1 MPNIFK
7 NFLRPQVDAYSFPPA
22 EEIQVEE
29 DPVQPD
35 EPEEAAPPAAPEE
48 EPAPDGADN
57 SEQPGP
63 DPGQGAAAMF
73 SYAKVQSEAILAQ
86 AKRQGEEMLADY
98 RRQAAEEA
106 QRLKEEARD
115 EGFRQG
121 YSDGLVKAQAESRA
135 KLDEQLQQQAGQVKE
150 FLERADRAREEL
162 LDRAQ
167 DGLCDLS
174 IAVAEKVIH
183 VSLKSSREVIL
194 RMVQMATERLRRREW
209 VRIYIGGCDSRE
221 LAQIA
226 PELTASLAG
235 LSDHI
240 KLIPMADDE
249 SGTCIIEMP
258 DEIIDASASTQ
269 LDNLKD
275 ILRGG

>member
-1 MPNIFK
+1 MPNILK
-7 NFLRPQVDAYSFPPA
+7 HFLRPQVGSYAFPPA

-29 DPVQPD
+29 ETPAEPEEEVLPAAAEEPD
-35 EPEEAAPPAAPEE
+35 EPEENGER
-48 EPAPDGADN
+48 
-57 SEQPGP
+57 PGP

-73 SYAKVQSEAILAQ
+73 SYAKVQSEAIIAQ
-86 AKRQGEEMLADY
+86 AKRQGEELLEEY
-98 RRQAAEEA
+98 RRQAMEQSQQLREEA
-106 QRLKEEARD
+106 QQ

-121 YSDGLVKAQAESRA
+121 YADGLIKAQAESRA
-135 KLDEQLQQQAGQVKE
+135 KLDEELQQQAEQVRD
-150 FLERADRAREEL
+150 FLQRAAQAREDLIDQARDE
-162 LDRAQ
+162 
-167 DGLCDLS
+167 LCDLS

-221 LAQIA
+221 LAQIT

-269 LDNLKD
+269 LDNLKG
-275 ILRGG
+275 ILRGV

>member
-7 NFLRPQVDAYSFPPA
+7 NFLRPQVDKYSFPPA

-29 DPVQPD
+29 DPVLPD
-35 EPEEAAPPAAPEE
+35 EPEEAASPVPPEKD
-48 EPAPDGADN
+48 PAPDGADN

-106 QRLKEEARD
+106 QRLKEEARE

-162 LDRAQ
+162 LDQAQ

>member
-1 MPNIFK
+1 M
-7 NFLRPQVDAYSFPPA
+7 
-22 EEIQVEE
+22 EE

-35 EPEEAAPPAAPEE
+35 EPEEAAPPASPEE

-106 QRLKEEARD
+106 QRLKEEARE

>member
-7 NFLRPQVDAYSFPPA
+7 HFLRPQVEEFQFPQVD
-22 EEIQVEE
+22 EIV
-29 DPVQPD
+29 V
-35 EPEEAAPPAAPEE
+35 EPEPPPEPEPPEE
-48 EPAPDGADN
+48 EILPDGEDG
-57 SEQPGP
+57 EQPGP

-73 SYAKVQSEAILAQ
+73 SYARVQADEIVAQ
-86 AKRQGEEMLADY
+86 AKQEGEQLLEQYRQQAEEEIQRL
-98 RRQAAEEA
+98 REEA
-106 QRLKEEARD
+106 QQ
-115 EGFRQG
+115 EGYRQG
-121 YSDGLVKAQAESRA
+121 YTDGMAKAQAESQL
-135 KLDEQLQQQAGQVKE
+135 KLDEQRQQLADEVKKY
-150 FLERADRAREEL
+150 
-162 LDRAQ
+162 LDRVTQAKEDLLAQ
-167 DGLCDLS
+167 TQDELCDLS

-183 VSLKSSREVIL
+183 ISLKSSREVIL

>member
-7 NFLRPQVDAYSFPPA
+7 HFLRPQVEKFQFPQVD
-22 EEIQVEE
+22 EIV
-29 DPVQPD
+29 V
-35 EPEEAAPPAAPEE
+35 EPEPPPEPEPEPTEEAELVQEDA
-48 EPAPDGADN
+48 
-57 SEQPGP
+57 EQPGP

-73 SYAKVQSEAILAQ
+73 SYARVQAETIMAQ
-86 AKRQGEEMLADY
+86 AKREGEQLLEQY
-98 RRQAAEEA
+98 RQQAEEQA
-106 QRLKEEARD
+106 QRLREEARE
-115 EGFRQG
+115 EGYRQG
-121 YSDGLVKAQAESRA
+121 YTDGMTKAQIESQA
-135 KLDEQLQQQAGQVKE
+135 KLEEQRQQQAEEVKN
-150 FLERADRAREEL
+150 FLNQATQAKEDL
-162 LDRAQ
+162 LAQ
-167 DGLCDLS
+167 TQDELCDLS

-183 VSLKSSREVIL
+183 ISLKSSREVIL

-221 LAQIA
+221 LAQIS

-275 ILRGG
+275 ILRGS

>member
-35 EPEEAAPPAAPEE
+35 EPEEAAPPAPREE
-48 EPAPDGADN
+48 DPAPDGADN
-57 SEQPGP
+57 SERPGP

-106 QRLKEEARD
+106 QRLKEEARE

>member
-7 NFLRPQVDAYSFPPA
+7 HFLRPQVDTYAFPPA
-22 EEIQVEE
+22 EEIPVEE
-29 DPVQPD
+29 EQEEPVP
-35 EPEEAAPPAAPEE
+35 PEAEAPPAESEDSGDQAG
-48 EPAPDGADN
+48 D
-57 SEQPGP
+57 EQPGP

-73 SYAKVQSEAILAQ
+73 SYARVQSEAILNQ

-98 RRQAAEEA
+98 RRQAEEEARRLREEA
-106 QRLKEEARD
+106 QE

-121 YSDGLVKAQAESRA
+121 YADGLVKAQAESRT
-135 KLDEQLQQQAGQVKE
+135 KLDEQLQQQAGEVKE
-150 FLERADRAREEL
+150 FLERATQAREEL
-162 LDRAQ
+162 MEQTQ
-167 DGLCDLS
+167 DELRDLS

>member
-7 NFLRPQVDAYSFPPA
+7 HFLRSAVNEYKFPD
-22 EEIQVEE
+22 VEE
-29 DPVQPD
+29 LDVGED
-35 EPEEAAPPAAPEE
+35 LVLPESDHGEEGATAPE
-48 EPAPDGADN
+48 ADDDGATG
-57 SEQPGP
+57 S

-73 SYAKVQSEAILAQ
+73 SYARVQAEEIVAQ
-86 AKRQGEEMLADY
+86 AKRQGEELLEEY
-98 RRQAAEEA
+98 RQQAQQQA
-106 QRLKEEARD
+106 QQILEDAKQD
-115 EGFRQG
+115 GYRQG
-121 YSDGLVKAQAESRA
+121 YADGLVKAQAESRA
-135 KLDEQLQQQAGQVKE
+135 QMEQLQQQQMDQVKAYLDQATQAKDE
-150 FLERADRAREEL
+150 MLEKV
-162 LDRAQ
+162 Q
-167 DGLCDLS
+167 DELCDLS
-174 IAVAEKVIH
+174 IAVASKVIH
-183 VSLKSSREVIL
+183 ISLKSSREVIL
-194 RMVQMATERLRRREW
+194 RMVQMATERLKRREW

-258 DEIIDASASTQ
+258 DQIIDASASTQ
-269 LDNLKD
+269 LDNLKG

>member
-7 NFLRPQVDAYSFPPA
+7 HFLRPQVNEYTFPQADDILIEPDAEPEDNPA
-22 EEIQVEE
+22 EEEQVPESSQE
-29 DPVQPD
+29 DST
-35 EPEEAAPPAAPEE
+35 APETE
-48 EPAPDGADN
+48 ASGSA
-57 SEQPGP
+57 
-63 DPGQGAAAMF
+63 GQGAAEML
-73 SYAKVQSEAILAQ
+73 SYAKIQADAITAQ
-86 AKRQGEEMLADY
+86 AKRQGEALVEEY
-98 RRQAAEEA
+98 RQKALQEVQQIEEN
-106 QRLKEEARD
+106 ARR
-115 EGFRQG
+115 EGFNQG
-121 YSDGLVKAQAESRA
+121 YADGLVKAQAESRG
-135 KLDEQLQQQAGQVKE
+135 QLEAELEKQAVQVKE
-150 FLERADRAREEL
+150 FLQQATEAREAL
-162 LDRAQ
+162 LSQVQ
-167 DGLCDLS
+167 DELCDLS

-194 RMVQMATERLRRREW
+194 RMVQMATERLKRREW

-221 LAQIA
+221 LAQIT

-269 LDNLKD
+269 LDNLKG
-275 ILRGG
+275 ILHGG

>member
-7 NFLRPQVDAYSFPPA
+7 HFLRPQVEEYSFPVA
-22 EEIQVEE
+22 EEIPVEE
-29 DPVQPD
+29 EPVQAD
-35 EPEEAAPPAAPEE
+35 EPEQAVPTIPPEE
-48 EPAPDGADN
+48 DSGTAEDG
-57 SEQPGP
+57 EQPGP

-73 SYAKVQSEAILAQ
+73 SYARVQSEAILAQ
-86 AKRQGEEMLADY
+86 AKQQGEEMLAEY
-98 RRQAAEEA
+98 RQQAIQEA
-106 QRLKEEARD
+106 QQLKEEARQ

-135 KLDEQLQQQAGQVKE
+135 KLEEQMQQQAGQVKE
-150 FLERADRAREEL
+150 FLDQAAQAREKL
-162 LDRAQ
+162 LDQVQ
-167 DGLCDLS
+167 DELCDLS

-221 LAQIA
+221 LAQIS

-275 ILRGG
+275 ILRGS

>member
-1 MPNIFK
+1 MPNILK
-7 NFLRPQVDAYSFPPA
+7 HFLRPQVDSYTFPPA
-22 EEIQVEE
+22 DEIQVEE
-29 DPVQPD
+29 
-35 EPEEAAPPAAPEE
+35 EKPEETEEEEVLPAAPE
-48 EPAPDGADN
+48 GADGQ
-57 SEQPGP
+57 EEDKERPGP

-73 SYAKVQSEAILAQ
+73 SYAKVQSEAIIAQ
-86 AKRQGEEMLADY
+86 AKRQGEELLEEY
-98 RRQAAEEA
+98 RRQAMEQSQQLREEA
-106 QRLKEEARD
+106 QQ

-121 YSDGLVKAQAESRA
+121 YADGLIKAQAESRA
-135 KLDEQLQQQAGQVKE
+135 KLDEELQQQAGQVRD
-150 FLERADRAREEL
+150 FLQRASQTREEL
-162 LDRAQ
+162 IEQTRDE
-167 DGLCDLS
+167 LCDLS

-269 LDNLKD
+269 LDNLKG

>member
-7 NFLRPQVDAYSFPPA
+7 HFLRPQVETFQFPQVDEIVVEPDAPP
-22 EEIQVEE
+22 
-29 DPVQPD
+29 
-35 EPEEAAPPAAPEE
+35 EPEQPEE
-48 EPAPDGADN
+48 VLPKEESG
-57 SEQPGP
+57 ETPGP

-73 SYAKVQSEAILAQ
+73 SYARVQADEIVAQ
-86 AKRQGEEMLADY
+86 ARQEGEKLLEEY
-98 RRQAAEEA
+98 RRQA
-106 QRLKEEARD
+106 REEARQMQEEARQ
-115 EGFRQG
+115 EGYRQG
-121 YSDGLVKAQAESRA
+121 YADGMTKAEAEGRAQLEQQCRQQAE
-135 KLDEQLQQQAGQVKE
+135 
-150 FLERADRAREEL
+150 EL
-162 LDRAQ
+162 KRFLDRATQAKENLLTQAQ
-167 DGLCDLS
+167 DELCDLS

-183 VSLKSSREVIL
+183 ISLKSSRDVIL

>member
-7 NFLRPQVDAYSFPPA
+7 NFLRPQVDKYSFPPA
-22 EEIQVEE
+22 EEITVEE
-29 DPVQPD
+29 DPVLPD
-35 EPEEAAPPAAPEE
+35 EPEEAAPPAPQKEG
-48 EPAPDGADN
+48 GAEGAED
-57 SEQPGP
+57 SGEQPSS

-73 SYAKVQSEAILAQ
+73 SYARVQSEAILAQ
-86 AKRQGEEMLADY
+86 AKRQGEELLEEY
-98 RRQAAEEA
+98 RQQAIQES
-106 QRLKEEARD
+106 QQLKEEARQ
-115 EGFRQG
+115 EGYRQG

-135 KLDEQLQQQAGQVKE
+135 KLDEQVQQQAGQVKE
-150 FLERADRAREEL
+150 FLDRAAREREEL
-162 LDRAQ
+162 LDKVQ
-167 DGLCDLS
+167 GELCDLS

-221 LAQIA
+221 LAQIS
-226 PELTASLAG
+226 PELTAALAG

-258 DEIIDASASTQ
+258 DEIIDASVSTQ

>member
-7 NFLRPQVDAYSFPPA
+7 HFLRPQVDEYTFPQADDILIEPDAEPEDSPA
-22 EEIQVEE
+22 EEEQTPERSKE
-29 DPVQPD
+29 DS
-35 EPEEAAPPAAPEE
+35 AAPEE
-48 EPAPDGADN
+48 EASDGGA
-57 SEQPGP
+57 S
-63 DPGQGAAAMF
+63 QGAAEMF
-73 SYAKVQSEAILAQ
+73 SYAKVQSDAIMAQ
-86 AKRQGEEMLADY
+86 AKRQGEALVEEY
-98 RRQAAEEA
+98 RQQALQEA
-106 QRLKEEARD
+106 QQIKEDARR
-115 EGFRQG
+115 EGFNQG
-121 YSDGLVKAQAESRA
+121 YADGLVKAQAESRGQMEEA
-135 KLDEQLQQQAGQVKE
+135 LEQQAAQVKE
-150 FLERADRAREEL
+150 FLDKATDTRDAL
-162 LDRAQ
+162 LAQ
-167 DGLCDLS
+167 VQDELCDLS

-194 RMVQMATERLRRREW
+194 RMVQMATERLKRREW

-221 LAQIA
+221 LAQIT

-269 LDNLKD
+269 LDNLKG
-275 ILRGG
+275 ILHGG

>member
-1 MPNIFK
+1 MPNILKHF
-7 NFLRPQVDAYSFPPA
+7 FRPQVGSYTFPPA
-22 EEIQVEE
+22 DEIQVEE
-29 DPVQPD
+29 EKTDQ
-35 EPEEAAPPAAPEE
+35 PEE
-48 EPAPDGADN
+48 EHLPDEGDHAEESGQD
-57 SEQPGP
+57 SERPGP

-73 SYAKVQSEAILAQ
+73 SYAKVQSETIIAQ
-86 AKRQGEEMLADY
+86 AKSEGEALLEEY
-98 RRQAAEEA
+98 RRQAMEEA
-106 QRLKEEARD
+106 QQLREEAKQ

-121 YSDGLVKAQAESRA
+121 YADGLVKAQAESRA
-135 KLDEQLQQQAGQVKE
+135 RQDEEFQKQAGQIRD
-150 FLERADRAREEL
+150 FLQRATQAREEL
-162 LDRAQ
+162 MEQAREE
-167 DGLCDLS
+167 LCDLS

-194 RMVQMATERLRRREW
+194 RMVQMATERLKRREW
-209 VRIYIGGCDSRE
+209 VRIYIGGCDSWE
-221 LAQIA
+221 LAQIS

-258 DEIIDASASTQ
+258 DEIIDASVSTQ
-269 LDNLKD
+269 LDNLKG

>member
-1 MPNIFK
+1 MSPSSPVRRLAVVLAAGSI
-7 NFLRPQVDAYSFPPA
+7 LLIPLSAAAISPA
-22 EEIQVEE
+22 QIAEAV
-29 DPVQPD
+29 PAV
-35 EPEEAAPPAAPEE
+35 AAPSRWQSLRDLALRYESQTQSLEQLGLDSQAIVRLWNRFGGDLSQVVKESALSPAWA
-48 EPAPDGADN
+48 
-57 SEQPGP
+57 Q
-63 DPGQGAAAMF
+63 
-73 SYAKVQSEAILAQ
+73 VLAQ
-86 AKRQGEEMLADY
+86 PN
-98 RRQAAEEA
+98 
-106 QRLKEEARD
+106 
-115 EGFRQG
+115 
-121 YSDGLVKAQAESRA
+121 S
-135 KLDEQLQQQAGQVKE
+135 
-150 FLERADRAREEL
+150 REEL

-167 DGLCDLS
+167 DELCDLS

-209 VRIYIGGCDSRE
+209 VRIYIGGCDSKE